1 MISFEPFWN
10 YLSEKGITTYDLIE
24 KYDLNPV
31 EIFRLKNNHNYTL
44 KSLDRYCRMFSC
56 QPSDMITYVAE
67 KTEY

>member
-31 EIFRLKNNHNYTL
+31 EILILNY
-44 KSLDRYCRMFSC
+44 
-56 QPSDMITYVAE
+56 
-67 KTEY
+67 